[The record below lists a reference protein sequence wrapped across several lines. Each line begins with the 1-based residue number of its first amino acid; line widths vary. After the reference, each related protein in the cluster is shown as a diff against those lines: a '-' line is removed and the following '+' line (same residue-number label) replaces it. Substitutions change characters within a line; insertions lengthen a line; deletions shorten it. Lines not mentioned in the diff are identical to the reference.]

1 MTPDDLARAR
11 DALGAVLQAIT
22 SGGLD
27 ADQTQLDS
35 LRRSLS
41 ELESQSSQAGSGPPS
56 AVDPGLATG
65 DH

>member
-27 ADQTQLDS
+27 ADPAQLDS
-35 LRRSLS
+35 LRRSLA
-41 ELESQSSQAGSGPPS
+41 ELESQSSQAGSDQPTGGLGP
-56 AVDPGLATG
+56 ATG

>member
-1 MTPDDLARAR
+1 MTPDDLTRAR

-27 ADQTQLDS
+27 ADPAQLDS
-35 LRRSLS
+35 LRRSLA
-41 ELESQSSQAGSGPPS
+41 ELESQSSQAGSDRPTS
-56 AVDPGLATG
+56 DPGPAAE